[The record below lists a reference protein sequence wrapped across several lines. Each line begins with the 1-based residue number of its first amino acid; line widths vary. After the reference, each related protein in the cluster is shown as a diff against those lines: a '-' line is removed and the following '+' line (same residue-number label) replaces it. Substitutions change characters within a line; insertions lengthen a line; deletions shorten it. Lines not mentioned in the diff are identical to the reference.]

1 MSKVIGVAE
10 VKEHLSE
17 VIEEVSHG
25 VEQFIIARKG
35 RPMAA
40 IVSLKDLESL
50 ESIEKGEKP
59 AEKKGLLAAVG
70 AWDDFE
76 GIEEVIE
83 HIYEKRRR
91 PINRKVNGLS

>member
-1 MSKVIGVAE
+1 MSKVIGVAK

-17 VIEEVSHG
+17 MIEEVSRG
-25 VEQFIIARKG
+25 GEQLIIARKG

-40 IVSLKDLESL
+40 IVSLKDLES
-50 ESIEKGEKP
+50 IEKGEKLE
-59 AEKKGLLAAVG
+59 EKKGLLAAVG

-83 HIYEKRRR
+83 HIYKERRR
-91 PINRKVNGLS
+91 PINRKVNGLF

>member
-1 MSKVIGVAE
+1 MSKVIGVAK

-17 VIEEVSHG
+17 VIEEVSRG
-25 VEQFIIARKG
+25 GEQFIIARKG

-40 IVSLKDLESL
+40 IVSLKDLES
-50 ESIEKGEKP
+50 IEKGEKP
-59 AEKKGLLAAVG
+59 GEKKGLLAAIG

>member
-17 VIEEVSHG
+17 VIEEVSRG
-25 VEQFIIARKG
+25 GEQFIIARKG

-40 IVSLKDLESL
+40 IVSLKDLES
-50 ESIEKGEKP
+50 IEKGEKP
-59 AEKKGLLAAVG
+59 GEKKGLLAAIG

-76 GIEEVIE
+76 GIDEIIE
-83 HIYEKRRR
+83 HIYDKRRR
-91 PINRKVNGLS
+91 ATNRKVNGLY